1 MQEGNTK
8 CNFFLR
14 SREFSGCSSGSRP
27 AKRHLRSPKSDK
39 TDAAIVLHLVVTPDH
54 AGHANH
60 FELQEMLVRETPPL
74 PSLRLGRPN
83 LPLEVGLFAR
93 QPLGLTL
100 AHDLLAEP
108 FCLEA
113 LLELLEVVDDIL
125 ATLDDRIAGRDGAI
139 GGDTELEGREE
150 RMWDFVGGEYDVV
163 VLEEALGKEVA

>member
-1 MQEGNTK
+1 
-8 CNFFLR
+8 
-14 SREFSGCSSGSRP
+14 
-27 AKRHLRSPKSDK
+27 
-39 TDAAIVLHLVVTPDH
+39 
-54 AGHANH
+54 
-60 FELQEMLVRETPPL
+60 MLVRETPPL

-125 ATLDDRIAGRDGAI
+125 ALDDRIAGRDGAI